1 MIYTQIKSVMVKPN
15 GKMTVKTNIGNV
27 EIKNTNVNVSDSKFF
42 INKENANEKD

>member
-27 EIKNTNVNVSDSKFF
+27 KIKNAKVNISDSIFF
-42 INKENANEKD
+42 TNKENANE